1 MDTFFSPTI
10 LFPVLSPK
18 FYLQAVRDTCGG
30 GPALF
35 PVCPSDKIIRVKFLE
50 VAQFFQKLEET
61 TSRLEMSQLLY
72 ELFSK
77 ADKEEIGK
85 LVYLTMGEL
94 VPSFVGLEFGVSE
107 KLALEALSKAVGI
120 RSAQIQE
127 VYKRLG
133 DVGRVA
139 MEVIKREGRGL
150 SLLQVYDELMAIA
163 KARGTLDKV
172 MLLINLLKALSGV
185 EAKFALRIIVGN
197 LRLGSGHSNYHRSI
211 GTALGRQV
219 LQRFS
224 GKGIQSMLRPWSCSP
239 HTGGKR
245 KVWTFGV

>member
-1 MDTFFSPTI
+1 
-10 LFPVLSPK
+10 
-18 FYLQAVRDTCGG
+18 
-30 GPALF
+30 
-35 PVCPSDKIIRVKFLE
+35 VKFLE

-61 TSRLEMSQLLY
+61 TSRLEMSELLY
-72 ELFSK
+72 DLFSK

-120 RSAQIQE
+120 RLAQIQE
-127 VYKRLG
+127 IYKRFG
-133 DVGRVA
+133 DVGMVA

-163 KARGTLDKV
+163 RARGTLDKV
-172 MLLINLLKALSGV
+172 MLLINLLKALSGI

-197 LRLGSGHSNYHRSI
+197 LRLGV
-211 GTALGRQV
+211 GTATIIEALALLLGSRSYKDLV
-219 LQRFS
+219 ERAYNLCSDLGLVARTLG
-224 GKGIQSMLRPWSCSP
+224 GKGK
-239 HTGGKR
+239 G
-245 KVWTFGV
+245 WTFGV

>member
-1 MDTFFSPTI
+1 
-10 LFPVLSPK
+10 
-18 FYLQAVRDTCGG
+18 
-30 GPALF
+30 
-35 PVCPSDKIIRVKFLE
+35 VKFLE
-50 VAQFFQKLEET
+50 VAQFFQRLEET

-120 RSAQIQE
+120 RLAQIQQI
-127 VYKRLG
+127 YKRLG
-133 DVGRVA
+133 DVGVVA

-150 SLLQVYDELMAIA
+150 SLLQFYDELMAIA

-197 LRLGSGHSNYHRSI
+197 LRLGV
-211 GTALGRQV
+211 GTATIIEALALLLGDRSYKDLV
-219 LQRFS
+219 ERAYNLCSDLGLVARTLVEK
-224 GKGIQSMLRPWSCSP
+224 GKDGLLEFKVEPGYPVRMALAERVADAEELI
-239 HTGGKR
+239 R
-245 KVWTFGV
+245 KAWKGAP

>member
-1 MDTFFSPTI
+1 M
-10 LFPVLSPK
+10 
-18 FYLQAVRDTCGG
+18 
-30 GPALF
+30 
-35 PVCPSDKIIRVKFLE
+35 VKFLE

-61 TSRLEMSQLLY
+61 TSRLEMSELLY

-107 KLALEALSKAVGI
+107 KLVLEALSKAVGI
-120 RSAQIQE
+120 RLAQIQQI
-127 VYKRLG
+127 YKKLG
-133 DVGRVA
+133 DVGMVA

-163 KARGTLDKV
+163 RARGTLDKV

-197 LRLGSGHSNYHRSI
+197 HGRAQSLG
-211 GTALGRQV
+211 AD
-219 LQRFS
+219 
-224 GKGIQSMLRPWSCSP
+224 
-239 HTGGKR
+239 
-245 KVWTFGV
+245 